1 MEQRIDCSCLPRKVV
16 QAIDMIYEYLPSS
29 LLMEICI
36 SKQQGSFCIPTSG
49 TSPSSPP
56 EDICAQQSVAHKVSR
71 LALKRA
77 AKLKNSHKSPEEIEQ
92 ALRAAQQVQV
102 IPKTLQEPKTY
113 EQLYIHA
120 SNAPQK
126 EAIYAWHMLG
136 RKLRTD
142 EDSRKAQKA
151 WETTVCKSFSE
162 KFPHLSAKTLENDVY
177 KARRIYDVTHILN
190 CSQILAIRTIT
201 VDNIRRVAKKDITKV
216 LNYCK

>member
-77 AKLKNSHKSPEEIEQ
+77 TKLKNSHKSPEEIGQ

-102 IPKTLQEPKTY
+102 IPKTLQKSKTY
-113 EQLYIHA
+113 EQLYIHV

-126 EAIYAWHMLG
+126 EAIYAWHMLD
-136 RKLRTD
+136 RKLCTD

-151 WETTVCKSFSE
+151 WEMTICKLFSK
-162 KFPHLSAKTLENDVY
+162 KFPHLSAKTLSVFMMLF
-177 KARRIYDVTHILN
+177 IY
-190 CSQILAIRTIT
+190 ST
-201 VDNIRRVAKKDITKV
+201 VPR
-216 LNYCK
+216 Y